1 MFMNEISTLKSLD
14 YDTGY
19 SKKVQSVMFTYLPE
33 AKNCLKDLSELRC
46 SSDIYS
52 DFFYQLSQICHN
64 IRTLTIEFGDIISN
78 GLTDLI
84 SLQNNL
90 KSVTLIYYSYESEN
104 EEEIGTLKLILNNC
118 QYLETINIWCGDG
131 YLNEKEILEIFAK
144 HSPKN
149 FYELEIFYAYKARS
163 KISFEDL
170 EKFFINWKNRLSQK
184 PLSLIVIK
192 SYDCISLELKVENM
206 KIIERYIKM
215 GVIKKFKTKK
225 FEED

>member
-1 MFMNEISTLKSLD
+1 MPCQLPTDCLNEIFEYLEEDKITLRSCLLVNRLWCEIAVRILWRNVWSFQ
-14 YDTGY
+14 Y
-19 SKKVQSVMFTYLPE
+19 SVNYNP
-33 AKNCLKDLSELRC
+33 
-46 SSDIYS
+46 Y
-52 DFFYQLSQICHN
+52 
-64 IRTLTIEFGDIISN
+64 RTHVPLAII
-78 GLTDLI
+78 
-84 SLQNNL
+84 
-90 KSVTLIYYSYESEN
+90 

-131 YLNEKEILEIFAK
+131 YLNEKEFLEIFAK